1 MKKWDQRFLSLA
13 EFIAGWSKDPSTKV
27 GCVIAGKDNR
37 IVSLGYNG
45 LPTGVSDSSERLM
58 DREMKL
64 AITVHA
70 EVNAILFAGSVK
82 GCTLY
87 VWPLP
92 PCSHCAAKIIQAG
105 ISRVI
110 SVAPDADTAL
120 RWGGSNSLAIEILT
134 EVGIEYTELCRKD

>member
-27 GCVIAGKDNR
+27 GCVIADKDNR

-58 DREMKL
+58 DRELKYAL
-64 AITVHA
+64 TVHA

-92 PCSHCAAKIIQAG
+92 PCSQCAAKIIQAG
-105 ISRVI
+105 IARVVSI
-110 SVAPDADTAL
+110 DHQHESAA
-120 RWGGSNSLAIEILT
+120 RWAVSNSLAIELFN
-134 EVGIEYTELCRKD
+134 EVGIEYVECKKD

>member
-1 MKKWDQRFLSLA
+1 MTDWDQRFLSLA
-13 EFIAGWSKDPSTKV
+13 KFISGWSKDPSTKV
-27 GCVIAGKDNR
+27 GCVIADQNHR

-58 DREMKL
+58 NRELKL
-64 AITVHA
+64 ALTVHA
-70 EVNAILFAGSVK
+70 EVNAILFAGGVK

-105 ISRVI
+105 ISRVV
-110 SVAPDADTAL
+110 SVAPDADTAS
-120 RWGGSNSLAIEILT
+120 RWGGSTSLAIEILT
-134 EVGIEYTELCRKD
+134 EVGIEYKENTPC